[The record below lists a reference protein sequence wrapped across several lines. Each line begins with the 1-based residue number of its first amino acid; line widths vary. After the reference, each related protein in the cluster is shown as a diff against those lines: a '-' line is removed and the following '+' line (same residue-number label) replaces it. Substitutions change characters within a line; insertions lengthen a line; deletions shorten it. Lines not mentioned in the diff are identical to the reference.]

1 MDVVDRPARQRAL
14 PLPAARIGDQG
25 ERHAARLE
33 LAGQRLGGEHMP
45 AGAAGRE
52 DDGTRLGHHTASLK
66 PACSR
71 VSDSIM
77 PTQIAIASADEP
89 P

>member
-1 MDVVDRPARQRAL
+1 MGERAL

-33 LAGQRLGGEHMP
+33 LAGQRLGGKHVP
-45 AGAAGRE
+45 AGAARRQNHGA
-52 DDGTRLGHHTASLK
+52 RLAIK
-66 PACSR
+66 P
-71 VSDSIM
+71 
-77 PTQIAIASADEP
+77 P